1 MCLDM
6 WSFPLTELPAADFE
20 KMITDGSVSKN
31 IVIPEL
37 PESISKMEY
46 IANFAHIFS
55 SKMAFGNH

>member
-1 MCLDM
+1 M
-6 WSFPLTELPAADFE
+6 WIISTDRLPAADFE

-46 IANFAHIFS
+46 IANFTHIFS
-55 SKMAFGNH
+55 HKNGIWQSLN